1 MDESLEI
8 AQKRKNNMK
17 NYPIYTM
24 FGLDLLFFYGIKVLF
39 LSQVK
44 NIDLSYIVLTESLY
58 AFFYILLQVPINAIM
73 EKIGSKSSIVL
84 GNVFNL
90 LYIILIMSAG
100 SFYQLIIAELVS
112 ALAFGFKNIS
122 ETTIL
127 DISIP
132 KTERRSEI
140 FSKIDSKGYSRYC
153 YLNATTTLLS
163 GVLYDINPYIPIT
176 LCLVFIVLSIVFS
189 LLYDE
194 IEVETKNNNT
204 IRQNIVNI
212 KTGFK
217 FIFKSNRLRSL
228 LLMIGFIWAIISLL
242 GTYEVSLLE
251 NLNISA
257 TYIGIILFFTQI
269 IRGMVSKKSKKF
281 NEKFGNKSLT
291 IITLSTTICMII
303 AGIVALGKLPFAL
316 QIGII
321 VCTYLVRTS
330 VRGIYMVIR
339 KNYMSNFSN
348 SKILTK
354 IYSANSI
361 IENIFRMIIVF
372 IGSMVLNYMNIKYAM
387 IFVGMLFSAIGILIS
402 SYSKT
407 RLGLKPEKY
416 KKEDIEYK
424 IVE

>member
-176 LCLVFIVLSIVFS
+176 LCLVFIVLSIIFS

>member
-1 MDESLEI
+1 
-8 AQKRKNNMK
+8 
-17 NYPIYTM
+17 
-24 FGLDLLFFYGIKVLF
+24 
-39 LSQVK
+39 
-44 NIDLSYIVLTESLY
+44 
-58 AFFYILLQVPINAIM
+58 
-73 EKIGSKSSIVL
+73 
-84 GNVFNL
+84 
-90 LYIILIMSAG
+90 MSAG

-204 IRQNIVNI
+204 IKQNIVNI

>member
-84 GNVFNL
+84 GDVFNL

>member
-1 MDESLEI
+1 
-8 AQKRKNNMK
+8 
-17 NYPIYTM
+17 
-24 FGLDLLFFYGIKVLF
+24 
-39 LSQVK
+39 
-44 NIDLSYIVLTESLY
+44 
-58 AFFYILLQVPINAIM
+58 
-73 EKIGSKSSIVL
+73 
-84 GNVFNL
+84 
-90 LYIILIMSAG
+90 
-100 SFYQLIIAELVS
+100 
-112 ALAFGFKNIS
+112 
-122 ETTIL
+122 
-127 DISIP
+127 
-132 KTERRSEI
+132 
-140 FSKIDSKGYSRYC
+140 
-153 YLNATTTLLS
+153 
-163 GVLYDINPYIPIT
+163 
-176 LCLVFIVLSIVFS
+176 
-189 LLYDE
+189 
-194 IEVETKNNNT
+194 
-204 IRQNIVNI
+204 
-212 KTGFK
+212 
-217 FIFKSNRLRSL
+217 
-228 LLMIGFIWAIISLL
+228 MIGFIWAIISLL

>member
-269 IRGMVSKKSKKF
+269 IRGRVSKKSKKF

>member
-1 MDESLEI
+1 MYESLEI
-8 AQKRKNNMK
+8 AKKRKNNMK
-17 NYPIYTM
+17 IYPIYTM
-24 FGLDLLFFYGIKVLF
+24 IGLDLMFFYGIKVLF

-44 NIDLSYIVLTESLY
+44 HIDLSYIVLTESFY
-58 AFFYILLQVPINAIM
+58 AFFYILLQVPINVIM
-73 EKIGSKSSIVL
+73 DKIGSKSSIVL

-90 LYIILIMSAG
+90 LYVILIMSA
-100 SFYQLIIAELVS
+100 SNFYQLIISELIS

-122 ETTIL
+122 ETSIL

-132 KTERRSEI
+132 KTEKKSAI
-140 FSKIDSKGYSRYC
+140 FSKLDSKGYSRYC
-153 YLNATTTLLS
+153 YLYAITTLLS

-204 IRQNIVNI
+204 IRENIVNI

-228 LLMIGFIWAIISLL
+228 LLMIGFIWAITTLL
-242 GTYEVSLLE
+242 STYEVSLLE

-269 IRGMVSKKSKKF
+269 IRGLSAKKSKKF

-291 IITLSTTICMII
+291 IITLTTTICMII
-303 AGIVALGKLPFAL
+303 AGIVALGKIPFGL

-321 VCTYLVRTS
+321 VFTYLIRTS
-330 VRGIYMVIR
+330 VRGIYMVI
-339 KNYMSNFSN
+339 KKTYMSNFSN
-348 SKILTK
+348 SKILTR

-361 IENIFRMIIVF
+361 IENIFRMIIAF
-372 IGSMVLNYMNIKYAM
+372 TGSIVLNYMNIKYAM
-387 IFVGMLFSAIGILIS
+387 IFVGMLFSAIAILIS

>member
-194 IEVETKNNNT
+194 IGVETKNNNT

-303 AGIVALGKLPFAL
+303 AGIIALGKLPFVL

>member
-204 IRQNIVNI
+204 IKQNIVNI

-330 VRGIYMVIR
+330 VRGLYMVIR

>member
-8 AQKRKNNMK
+8 ARKRKNNMK
-17 NYPIYTM
+17 IYPIYTM
-24 FGLDLLFFYGIKVLF
+24 IGLDLLFFYGIKVLF

-44 NIDLSYIVLTESLY
+44 HIDLSYIVLTESFY
-58 AFFYILLQVPINAIM
+58 AFFFILLQVPINVIM
-73 EKIGSKSSIVL
+73 EKIGTKSSIVL

-90 LYIILIMSAG
+90 LYIILIMSAS